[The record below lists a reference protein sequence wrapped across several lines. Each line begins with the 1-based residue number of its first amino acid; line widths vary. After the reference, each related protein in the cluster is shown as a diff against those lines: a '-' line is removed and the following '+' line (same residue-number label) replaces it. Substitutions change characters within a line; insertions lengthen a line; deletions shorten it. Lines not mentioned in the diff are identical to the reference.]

1 MLSRITISESKREI
15 EIKEEINQELPESKM
30 EIEIKEEIKQE
41 LKIEIKEEMKQE
53 LPESGNM
60 QTPEIKIEETSVE
73 DCKEVPTSQ
82 RQTTTR

>member
-1 MLSRITISESKREI
+1 MEI
-15 EIKEEINQELPESKM
+15 EIKEEIKQELPESKM

-41 LKIEIKEEMKQE
+41 LPECEMGEIKMEDIKQE

-60 QTPEIKIEETSVE
+60 QTPEIKIEETSFE

-82 RQTTTR
+82 RRTTTR